1 MDRDEKIYTAALNSI
16 FRYNGGPARE
26 LIAVAGSAES
36 VFRMNESEL
45 RGLFGGREYSFMK
58 EILCKTVLDEAEKEL
73 VWAERSGIEILFS
86 TDISGGYP
94 KRLLECEDYPLLIYK
109 RGSSPLEARVVI
121 SVVGTRRATING
133 INICKK
139 IIGDL
144 ASSGLNPLIVSG
156 LAFGIDIT
164 AHKCALENNLRTIAV
179 LGNSPDTV
187 YPVSHGKYSALI
199 ERNGALITE
208 FPRNSLSFKI
218 NFIRRNRII
227 AGMADAV
234 IIAESGEKG
243 GSMITAS
250 LAASYDRDVFAIPGR
265 FGDIQSKGCN
275 LLISKNLA
283 SLFYSTESFIDQMGW
298 QDLICKKRP
307 EQQILFALE
316 SREKEK
322 ISVAL
327 TSASELNIDEIKR
340 ITGIAV
346 PLLSSSLVELE
357 LEGKVAALPGKRYS
371 IIQ

>member
-1 MDRDEKIYTAALNSI
+1 MERDEKIFTAALNSI
-16 FRYNGGPARE
+16 FRYNGSPARE
-26 LIAVAGSAES
+26 LIAFTGSAES
-36 VFRMNESEL
+36 VFKLKENEL
-45 RGLFGGREYSFMK
+45 REIFGGRDYSFIK
-58 EILCKTVLDEAEKEL
+58 EIVNRAVLEEAEKEL
-73 VWAERSGIEILFS
+73 IWAERSGIEILFS
-86 TDISGGYP
+86 TDLTGGYP

-109 RGSSPLEARVVI
+109 RGTSPLEARVVI
-121 SVVGTRRATING
+121 SVVGTRRATVNG
-133 INICKK
+133 INACKK
-139 IIGDL
+139 IIGEL
-144 ASSGLNPLIVSG
+144 AESGLNPLIVSG

-187 YPVSHGKYSALI
+187 YPVSHGKYSAQI

-227 AGMADAV
+227 AGMADAI

-250 LAASYDRDVFAIPGR
+250 LASSYTRDVFAIPGR
-265 FGDIQSKGCN
+265 FGDTQSKGCN
-275 LLISKNLA
+275 MLISKNVA

-298 QDLICKKRP
+298 QDLIKKKRP
-307 EQQILFALE
+307 AQQILFGLE
-316 SREKEK
+316 SGEKEK
-322 ISVAL
+322 ILVTLA
-327 TSASELNIDEIKR
+327 SASEINIDEMTR
-340 ITGIAV
+340 ITGIAI

-371 IIQ
+371 II

>member
-1 MDRDEKIYTAALNSI
+1 MERDEKIYTAALNSI
-16 FRYNGGPARE
+16 FRYNGRPARE
-26 LIAVAGSAES
+26 LIDIAGSAES
-36 VFRMNESEL
+36 VFMLKESDI
-45 RGLFGGREYSFMK
+45 RGIFGGRDYTFIK
-58 EILCKTVLDEAEKEL
+58 EIVNKSVLAEAEKEL
-73 VWAERSGIEILFS
+73 LWAEQSGIEVLFS
-86 TDISGGYP
+86 TDQTSGYP

-121 SVVGTRRATING
+121 SVVGTRRATANG
-133 INICKK
+133 VNACKK
-139 IIGDL
+139 IIGEL
-144 ASSGLNPLIVSG
+144 AESGLDPLIVSG

-164 AHKCALENNLRTIAV
+164 AHRCALENNLRTIAV

-187 YPVSHGKYSALI
+187 YPVSHGKYSVQI
-199 ERNGALITE
+199 ERNGALVTE

-250 LAASYDRDVFAIPGR
+250 LASSYARDVFAIPGR
-265 FGDIQSKGCN
+265 IGDIQSKGCN
-275 LLISKNLA
+275 MLISKNIA
-283 SLFYSTESFIDQMGW
+283 SLFYNTDSFIDQMGW
-298 QDLICKKRP
+298 HGLIKKRGAA
-307 EQQILFALE
+307 QQILFTGD
-316 SREKEK
+316 SGEKEK
-322 ISVAL
+322 ILVAL
-327 TSASELNIDEIKR
+327 TSASELNIDEITR
-340 ITGIAV
+340 VTGIAI